1 MIVQRVTRWFDDRLG
16 ASSFARHALNKVFPD
31 HWSFMLGEIAMYCF
45 ILLVLTGTYLAFFF
59 STGTQEV
66 AYHGSYLPLRGVRM
80 SEAYRSVVDLS
91 FDVRS
96 GLVMRQMHHWAANVF
111 VASIVVHL
119 CRVFFTGAFRRP
131 REINWMIGV
140 TMLLLAL
147 YNGFSGYS
155 LPDDLLSGTG
165 LRIAYSIAESVPL
178 VGTWVAF
185 LAFGGEYPS
194 DQIIHRLFITHVF
207 IVPAVLA
214 LLLGTHLAVV
224 WRQKHTQFPG
234 IGNTETNVVGSTLWP
249 TYTAKSVG
257 LFFAIAAV
265 LAGLGGLA
273 QINPV
278 WLYGPYTPFSV
289 ASPAQPDW
297 YLGWVEGALR
307 IFPGWEIRGWGHTVP
322 NPFFPGVLMPGLTIA
337 LLYLWPFLE
346 AKLTGDVGPH
356 SLLDAPSSRPIR
368 TAIGA
373 AALSFYG
380 LLFFAASNDLIAFR
394 FRVSVTGVTWAFR
407 ILVVTVPFVVFFV
420 VYRVLSGMKPRG
432 AGSPSDP
439 SRPAVGRPKET
450 AGVGPDEGT

>member
-1 MIVQRVTRWFDDRLG
+1 
-16 ASSFARHALNKVFPD
+16 
-31 HWSFMLGEIAMYCF
+31 
-45 ILLVLTGTYLAFFF
+45 
-59 STGTQEV
+59 
-66 AYHGSYLPLRGVRM
+66 
-80 SEAYRSVVDLS
+80 
-91 FDVRS
+91 
-96 GLVMRQMHHWAANVF
+96 
-111 VASIVVHL
+111 
-119 CRVFFTGAFRRP
+119 
-131 REINWMIGV
+131 
-140 TMLLLAL
+140 
-147 YNGFSGYS
+147 
-155 LPDDLLSGTG
+155 
-165 LRIAYSIAESVPL
+165 
-178 VGTWVAF
+178 
-185 LAFGGEYPS
+185 
-194 DQIIHRLFITHVF
+194 
-207 IVPAVLA
+207 
-214 LLLGTHLAVV
+214 
-224 WRQKHTQFPG
+224 
-234 IGNTETNVVGSTLWP
+234 
-249 TYTAKSVG
+249 VG